1 VGMVDISGKFEVE
14 REARARGVIRLRR
27 RTLNAI
33 KAGEVEKGDIAEAA
47 KIAAIMAVKNTPLL
61 LPYCH
66 TLPVTGVDVNV
77 QTVRDG
83 VEVEV
88 QVKAVARTGV
98 EMEALCGV
106 SAALLCV
113 WDMVKALEKD
123 ESGQYPHTEIR
134 TVRVAEK
141 HKGGAPEHHRE
152 KRRFVVGYVTV
163 SSSRRQGDDPAGDV
177 AERLIKNAEHSIRR
191 YWVSDD
197 TEQIKRVVE
206 RAVDECD
213 AVVVSGG
220 TGVAPEDVT
229 PDALRQLF
237 EKEAWGFG
245 MLFCLASAQQVG
257 SASALS
263 RSTAGVVKG
272 KPVFCIPGSVGAVR
286 TALSRIVLAELD
298 HWIKQARG

>member
-1 VGMVDISGKFEVE
+1 VGMVDVSGKFEVE
-14 REARARGVIRLRR
+14 REASAKGAIKLRR

-33 KAGEVEKGDIAEAA
+33 KAGSVEKGDVVEAA

-66 TLPVTGVDVNV
+66 PLPVTGVVVNV
-77 QTVRDG
+77 QLTEDS

-88 QVKAVARTGV
+88 RVKAVARTGV

-123 ESGQYPHTEIR
+123 EFGQYPQTEIR
-134 TVRVAEK
+134 TVRVEEK
-141 HKGGAPEHHRE
+141 RKGGAPRHHRE
-152 KRRFVVGYVTV
+152 KRRYVVGYVTV
-163 SSSRRQGDDPAGDV
+163 SSSRREGNDPAGDL
-177 AERLIKNAEHSIRR
+177 AERLIEKAGHSIKR

-197 TEQIKRVVE
+197 TGQIKDVVE
-206 RAVDECD
+206 RAVEECD
-213 AVVVSGG
+213 AVIVSGG
-220 TGVAPEDVT
+220 TGIAPKDVT
-229 PDALRQLF
+229 PDALRELF
-237 EKEAWGFG
+237 EKEASGFG
-245 MLFCLASAQQVG
+245 VLFCLVSAEQVG

-263 RSTAGVVKG
+263 RATAGVMGG
-272 KPVFCIPGSVGAVR
+272 KPVFCIPGNIGAVES
-286 TALSRIVLAELD
+286 ALSQIILAELD

>member
-1 VGMVDISGKFEVE
+1 VGMVDVSGKFEVE
-14 REARARGVIRLRR
+14 RKASAKGVIKLRR

-77 QTVRDG
+77 QLAEDG

-88 QVKAVARTGV
+88 QVRAVARTGV

-123 ESGQYPHTEIR
+123 EFGQYPQTEIR
-134 TVRVAEK
+134 TVRVVEK

-152 KRRFVVGYVTV
+152 KKRCVVGYVTV
-163 SSSRRQGDDPAGDV
+163 SSSRREGSDPAGDL
-177 AERLIKNAEHSIRR
+177 AERLIKDAGHSIRR

-197 TEQIKRVVE
+197 VRQIKDVVK
-206 RAVDECD
+206 RAVEECD

-220 TGVAPEDVT
+220 TGIAPEDMT
-229 PDALRQLF
+229 PDALRELF

-263 RSTAGVVKG
+263 RSTAGVVG
-272 KPVFCIPGSVGAVR
+272 SKPVFCIPGSIGAVR

>member
-1 VGMVDISGKFEVE
+1 MGMVDVSGKFEVE
-14 REARARGVIRLRR
+14 REACAKGAIRLHR

-33 KAGEVEKGDIAEAA
+33 KAGKVEKGDVVEAA

-66 TLPVTGVDVNV
+66 PLPVTGVDVG
-77 QTVRDG
+77 VRLAEDS

-88 QVKAVARTGV
+88 RVKAVARTGV

-134 TVRVAEK
+134 TVRVVEK
-141 HKGGAPEHHRE
+141 HKGGAPGHHRE
-152 KRRFVVGYVTV
+152 RKRFVVGYVTV
-163 SSSRRQGDDPAGDV
+163 SSSRRKGNDPAGDL
-177 AERLIKNAEHSIRR
+177 AERLIRDAGHSIRR

-197 TEQIKRVVE
+197 VRQIKDVVE
-206 RAVDECD
+206 QAIEECN

-220 TGVAPEDVT
+220 TGIAPKDVT
-229 PDALRQLF
+229 PDALRELF

-245 MLFCLASAQQVG
+245 VLFCLMSAGQVG

-263 RSTAGVVKG
+263 RATAGVIRG
-272 KPVFCIPGSVGAVR
+272 KPVFCIPGSIGAVR
-286 TALSRIVLAELD
+286 SALSRIVLSELD